1 MKVKYIILL
10 ILLFIKIQTVKPKS
24 SNNIGKKL
32 RFLLDNTI
40 NYDSSLR
47 EGADKESVENCK
59 NIDYK
64 YFINYISG
72 YDITFDKNISI
83 DGAVRINYY

>member
-47 EGADKESVENCK
+47 EDKESVENCK

-64 YFINYISG
+64 YFINYVSG

-83 DGAVRINYY
+83 EGGVRINY

>member
-10 ILLFIKIQTVKPKS
+10 ILLIIKIQTVKPKS

-47 EGADKESVENCK
+47 EDKESVENCK

-64 YFINYISG
+64 YFINYVSG